1 MHDGDTSINIRT
13 RGIRDIDI
21 GGGGGSGSRKS
32 STVTKT
38 TRSVRFESWLDSVGV
53 IKPLEVRR

>member
-21 GGGGGSGSRKS
+21 GGGGSGSRKS

-38 TRSVRFESWLDSVGV
+38 TRSVRFES
-53 IKPLEVRR
+53 

>member
-1 MHDGDTSINIRT
+1 MHDGATSINIRT

-38 TRSVRFESWLDSVGV
+38 TRSVRFES
-53 IKPLEVRR
+53 